1 MLQKIRDRATGPLAW
16 FIVGIICI
24 PFAFFGIEAF
34 QNNSGTRNVAEVEGQ
49 EISEAALQQRYQQ
62 RYQQLQQML
71 GENFRPDMV
80 DPDMLRESVL
90 QGMIQEVVTD
100 AYLAD
105 NSYRVSDET
114 VLAMI
119 RGEQAFQQNG
129 HFSPSLYRD
138 TLARQG
144 MNAVQ
149 YEDRVRTFLTDQQ
162 LRQAVTNSVIVTE
175 KDLANEWAIDRQQR
189 RFNHR
194 IYDAKAV
201 QESVQIDDAAVVA
214 RYESRKAS
222 FIAPERVRVEY
233 VELDQQALK
242 EQVDVT
248 PQALQALYDEQK
260 DTRFK
265 VAEERKARHILV
277 RASED
282 DARGKIEAAAA
293 RIAGGED
300 FAAVAED
307 ISQDPGSKSKGGD
320 LGWVSVGMM
329 VPPFE
334 DALFTLDTGVVSEPV
349 ETQFGWH
356 LIEVQEIRPER
367 VRSFDDSDVQTE
379 LDDMYR
385 ERQAREK
392 FDALAEQLEQVSFE
406 NPASLQP
413 VSEQLGLDI
422 QVSEWMTRDGGAGIG
437 GNDAVIAAAFSDL
450 VLNAGENSLP
460 INVGRRQVVL
470 RVAEHEAERAQTLD
484 EVRADLV
491 EELTQE
497 AVAEK
502 LQAMADAD
510 LAKLE
515 EGKSLA
521 DLADQD
527 AAANQQ
533 PVTAERGDIAPARV
547 IIASVFNMPEPSAE
561 GASYDTVMMPN
572 GNLALIEL
580 EQVTDGNWAEAIESE
595 KEATKR
601 RIESKRANE
610 EYSAL
615 QAALRAQ
622 ADVKVFASTF

>member
-1 MLQKIRDRATGPLAW
+1 MAW

-34 QNNSGTRNVAEVEGQ
+34 QSNSGTRNVAEVEGQ

-71 GENFRPDMV
+71 GENFRPDMI

-90 QGMIQEVVTD
+90 QGMILEVVTD
-100 AYLAD
+100 AYLSD
-105 NSYRVSDET
+105 NSYRVSDEA

-129 HFSPSLYRD
+129 HFSPTLYRE

-149 YEDRVRTFLTDQQ
+149 YEDRVRAFLTDQQ
-162 LRQAVTNSVIVTE
+162 LRQAVTNSVMVTE
-175 KDLANEWAIDRQQR
+175 KELASEWAIDRQKR

-194 IYDAKAV
+194 VYDAKAV
-201 QESVQIDDAAVVA
+201 ADSVQIDDADVVA
-214 RYESRKAS
+214 RYEERKANL
-222 FIAPERVRVEY
+222 IAPERVRVEY
-233 VELDQQALK
+233 VELDQQLLK
-242 EQVDVT
+242 EQVEVT
-248 PQALQALYDEQK
+248 PQALQTLYDEQK

-277 RASED
+277 RASEE
-282 DARGKIEAAAA
+282 DARGKIDAAAQRLA
-293 RIAGGED
+293 DGEE
-300 FAAVAED
+300 FAAVAQD
-307 ISQDPGSKSKGGD
+307 VSQDPGSKNKGGD
-320 LGWVSVGMM
+320 LGWVSAGMM

-334 DALFTLDTGVVSEPV
+334 DALFALDTGVVSEPV

-356 LIEVQEIRPER
+356 LIQVEEIRPAR
-367 VRSFDDSDVQTE
+367 VRSFDDADVQTE

-385 ERQAREK
+385 ERQAREQ

-406 NPASLQP
+406 SPASLQP
-413 VSEQLGLDI
+413 VSEQLDLEI
-422 QVSEWMTRDGGAGIG
+422 KVSEWMTRDGGAGIG
-437 GNDAVIAAAFSDL
+437 GNDAVVTAAFSDL

-470 RVAEHEAERAQTLD
+470 RVAEHEEERAQTLD

-510 LAKLE
+510 LAALE

-521 DLADQD
+521 DLPDQD
-527 AAANQQ
+527 AAENQK
-533 PVTAERGDIAPARV
+533 PITAERGDIAPARV
-547 IIASVFNMPEPSAE
+547 IIATVFGMQAPADD
-561 GASYDTVMMPN
+561 GASYETVTMPN

-580 EQVTDGNWAEAIESE
+580 DQVTDGNWADAIETE

-601 RIESKRANE
+601 RMEAKRANE
-610 EYSAL
+610 EYMAL

-622 ADVKVFASTF
+622 ADVKLFANTF